1 MDYGG
6 VPEQCLRQQLRNEY
20 RASAESL
27 VAALCHRSST
37 YRKVV
42 SPVSWL
48 ASYTANVNFLNAI
61 LSRANQYGVAV
72 GIYTSSYDWSQI
84 TGNALIN
91 NLALW
96 YWNVYGGGP
105 LNETPANF
113 TDFRS
118 FAKWTAPSVKQFAQM
133 ESVCGVT
140 VNRNVYNSSIARSGM
155 DAVAKPGMSQQ
166 ITVGSLGLASAAA
179 FTGKPEIIA

>member
-1 MDYGG
+1 
-6 VPEQCLRQQLRNEY
+6 
-20 RASAESL
+20 
-27 VAALCHRSST
+27 
-37 YRKVV
+37 VV

-91 NLALW
+91 NLNLALW

-113 TDFRS
+113 TDFRA
-118 FAKWTAPSVKQFAQM
+118 FARWTAP
-133 ESVCGVT
+133 
-140 VNRNVYNSSIARSGM
+140 N
-155 DAVAKPGMSQQ
+155 MSTIRRLQGLVWMLWPSQECVQQ